1 MSVQVKGSGTI
12 GGLDEGL
19 VVSGIV
25 TSSTQINVGSNVKIG
40 NAGVVTATSFVG
52 SGANLTGIDATK
64 IITGNTQVQTID
76 TGSDGHVKVITEGSE
91 RLRIG
96 SNGSVGI
103 GTDYLSTNA
112 TTYHKLM
119 VVGDTTSTIAVA
131 KIVRKN
137 SSASNSTYTFE
148 VDSSVH
154 GSNMSSGGAMAVDVY
169 GGRAFT
175 IDGNGKVGVGTNN
188 PTAKLEIKGSDNPL
202 VKIVQ
207 DTSGIARLN
216 LESATNDG
224 YQYSGIGLGDG
235 TNDAELMWTTGGFDV
250 NVGNAVRLRITSA
263 GKVGIN
269 NTAPEGVGIDITSSR
284 TTQYSDTGDQRGLAH
299 LILRNS
305 SDAPDRFC
313 SLSFVNGGGTQAEA
327 SINLVQTGNYTGD
340 LRFKFRDGSGSS
352 DWRERFRITS
362 AGQVK
367 MAHQPSFYATANSG
381 GTVSMSST
389 HTLTNW
395 RLSTSGKTYS
405 IGGHFNTSNGR
416 FTAPIQGTYLFT
428 GSILLSGYD
437 QASSIHMMWRKNGSN
452 YQYWYNTRTSDI
464 DRSGYGGYLAQG
476 STTTFSL
483 VANDYVD
490 VACTFNGSLSVWAG
504 DANWGHFSAHFLG

>member
-25 TSSTQINVGSNVKIG
+25 TSSTQINVGSNIKIG
-40 NAGVVTATSFVG
+40 NAGVVTATTFSG
-52 SGANLTGIDATK
+52 SGASLTNLPAGNLTGALPAISGANLTGLTVPGGATNLDLLDSSG
-64 IITGNTQVQTID
+64 TGNGRIRLGASQDLQIYHDGSHSWFKNTTGRLLLQT
-76 TGSDGHVKVITEGSE
+76 DGDQIQLRGNTIVAFNGAASTEY
-91 RLRIG
+91 LRITSG
-96 SNGSVGI
+96 RKVGI
-103 GTDYLSTNA
+103 
-112 TTYHKLM
+112 
-119 VVGDTTSTIAVA
+119 
-131 KIVRKN
+131 
-137 SSASNSTYTFE
+137 
-148 VDSSVH
+148 
-154 GSNMSSGGAMAVDVY
+154 
-169 GGRAFT
+169 
-175 IDGNGKVGVGTNN
+175 GTNN
-188 PTAKLEIKGSDNPL
+188 PTFFTHIQADGITGDVLKMTATASGQMMNIQNKAGSSYPAIVRFASHDGSGFWDLQYNNNDNSFSFD
-202 VKIVQ
+202 K
-207 DTSGIARLN
+207 
-216 LESATNDG
+216 ND
-224 YQYSGIGLGDG
+224 S
-235 TNDAELMWTTGGFDV
+235 EK
-250 NVGNAVRLRITSA
+250 LRITSD

-269 NTAPEGVGIDITSSR
+269 NTAPEGVGIDIKSSR

-362 AGQVK
+362 SGQVK

-381 GTVSMSST
+381 GTVSMTST

-416 FTAPIQGTYLFT
+416 FTAPVAGTYLFT
-428 GSILLSGYD
+428 GSILLQGYD
-437 QASSIHMMWRKNGSN
+437 QASGIHMIWRKNGSN
-452 YQYWYNTRTSDI
+452 FQYWYNTRTSDI

-476 STTTFSL
+476 STTTMSL
-483 VANDYVD
+483 DANDYIE
-490 VACTFNGSLSVWAG
+490 VACNFGGSLSLWCG
-504 DANWGHFSAHFLG
+504 DANWGHFSGHLLG